1 MKRKLLVP
9 IVCHGLRPCWCAVRL
24 VGLPIVVLIAA
35 SAGVVVADEAE
46 QPAVA
51 PAHFHHVLL
60 NVTDPGKSV
69 RYYRRVFGAVPV
81 KFRGGAEALFTER
94 SFLLLNKVESPPN
107 PALNTGVWHIGW
119 GGVDIQGEY
128 QWWKNHDVE
137 FHTTPQPLPGRDNF
151 YMYLYGPDKELIEIN
166 TMGHHRFAHV
176 HFFCTDVNET
186 VAWYVKHL
194 GIKARAISVPRPKGD
209 PNTLGGIWMNVIQCD
224 NVTMIFFGK
233 PEQDPPPA
241 WWPDAPLKELQS
253 TKDRPIERIGF
264 SYAKLE
270 PEFERMK
277 AAGAT
282 IVEPITLRE
291 PWRLRS
297 FIVEGPDRVLI
308 EVAEAKPIPEGVWD
322 EQP

>member
-1 MKRKLLVP
+1 MCLGLLLSVLMAP
-9 IVCHGLRPCWCAVRL
+9 ISLL
-24 VGLPIVVLIAA
+24 AA
-35 SAGVVVADEAE
+35 EEPAADQA
-46 QPAVA
+46 AVA
-51 PAHFHHVLL
+51 PANFHHVLL

-107 PALNTGVWHIGW
+107 PALNTGVWHMGW

-137 FHTTPQPLPGRDNF
+137 FHTTPRPLPGRDNF

-186 VAWYVKHL
+186 VAWYAKHL
-194 GIKARAISVPRPKGD
+194 GIKARSKAVPRPTGD
-209 PNTLGGIWMNVIQCD
+209 PNTLAGIWMNVIQCD
-224 NVTMIFFGK
+224 NVTLIFFGK

-264 SYAKLE
+264 SYARLE

-282 IVEPITLRE
+282 IVEPIALRE

-297 FIVEGPDRVLI
+297 FVVEGPDRVLI

-322 EQP
+322 EKP